1 MTTPRSL
8 SLAADCARLAAG
20 THHDPHQVLGPHP
33 TGDAVVV
40 RFFHPEV
47 VEVSVAHAG
56 GVVPMRRVDERGL
69 FEAVVAGPELAGYR
83 LRCRTANASWEMD
96 DPYRFWPSLGE
107 VDLHLIGEGTHREL
121 WRRLGARVMDHQGV
135 SGVAFAVW
143 APNAR
148 GVSLVSDANGWDTRL
163 QPMRSLGSS
172 GVWELFVP
180 DIGAGTKYKFR
191 VVRADGRR
199 ILKADPMAR
208 ATETPPKTASIVER
222 STHEWGDQSWLAQR
236 AAQPLLNRP
245 ISIYEVHLG
254 SWRRSPDGHVLGY
267 RQLAEELADYCVQ
280 SGFTHVELLPV
291 SEHPFDGSW
300 GYQVSSYYAP
310 TARFGNPDDFRHFVD
325 HLHQRGVGV
334 ILDWVPG
341 HFPKDDWALA
351 RFDGTALYEHADPRR
366 GEQPDWGTL
375 IFNFGRVEVRN
386 FLIANARFWIEEFHV
401 DGLRVDAVASMLYLD
416 YSRKPGEWLAN
427 QYGGNENLDAI
438 AFLRQF
444 NEAVHGD
451 YPGVISVAEESTAW
465 PGVSRPTSGGGLG
478 FTFKWNMGWMHDTLE
493 YMTKDP
499 IYRRYHHNDMT
510 FGFLYAWT
518 ENFVLPLSHDEVVHG
533 KGSLLSRM
541 SGDRWQQFANLRAL
555 FGWMWAYPGKKLLF
569 MGGEF
574 GQDAE
579 WAHDRSIDWHLVEF
593 PEHRGLQHLV
603 QDLGAHYRETP
614 ALWERDHEAD
624 GFQWIDAANAGQN
637 IFIFLRR
644 DGKGRPGLVCLANFS
659 PATYHG
665 FRVGVPLPGRWR
677 EVMNTDSEVYG
688 GSNQGNLGSIVA
700 ERIGWH
706 GLPYSASVT
715 VPPLGVVWLA
725 PEDQPQ

>member
-1 MTTPRSL
+1 VTADRSP
-8 SLAADCARLAAG
+8 SLAADCARLVAG

-33 TGDAVVV
+33 TGGRVVV

-47 VEVSVAHAG
+47 IEASVAHAG
-56 GVVPMRRVDERGL
+56 GVEPMRRVDERGL
-69 FEAVVAGPELAGYR
+69 FEAVIPVKELAGYR
-83 LRCRTANASWEMD
+83 LQCRTAHTKWEMD
-96 DPYRFWPSLGE
+96 DPYRFWPSLGDL
-107 VDLHLIGEGTHREL
+107 DLHLIGEGTHREL

-148 GVSLVSDANGWDTRL
+148 GVSLVSDANGWDTRI

-191 VVRADGRR
+191 VIGSDRRR
-199 ILKADPMAR
+199 ILKADPLAR
-208 ATETPPKTASIVER
+208 ATEVPPQTASIVER
-222 STHEWGDQSWLAQR
+222 SAHEWGDQSWLAQR

-245 ISIYEVHLG
+245 ISVYEVHLG
-254 SWRRSPDGHVLGY
+254 SWRRTPDGQVLGY
-267 RQLAEELADYCVQ
+267 RQLADELADYCVQ

-291 SEHPFDGSW
+291 TEHPFDGSW

-310 TARFGNPDDFRHFVD
+310 TARFGYPDDFRYFVD

-341 HFPKDDWALA
+341 HFPKDEWALA

-386 FLIANARFWIEEFHV
+386 FLIANARYWIEEFHV

-438 AFLRQF
+438 AFLREF

-451 YPGVISVAEESTAW
+451 YPGVVSVAEESTAW

-478 FTFKWNMGWMHDTLE
+478 FTFKWNMGWMHDTLD
-493 YMTKDP
+493 YMSKDP
-499 IYRRYHHNDMT
+499 VYRRYHHNQMT
-510 FGFLYAWT
+510 FGFLYAWS

-574 GQDAE
+574 GQDEE

-593 PEHRGLQHLV
+593 AEHRGLQRLV
-603 QDLGAHYRETP
+603 QDLGAHYREIP
-614 ALWERDHEAD
+614 ALWERDHDPD
-624 GFQWIDAANAGQN
+624 GFHWTDAGNVDQN
-637 IFIFLRR
+637 VFIFLRR
-644 DGKGRPGLVCLANFS
+644 DAEGRPGLLCLANFS
-659 PATYHG
+659 PATHHG
-665 FRVGVPLPGRWR
+665 FRVGVPFPGRWR
-677 EVMNTDSEVYG
+677 EVVNTDSEVYG
-688 GSNQGNLGSIVA
+688 GSNQGNRESVMA

-706 GLPYSASVT
+706 GLPYSALVT

-725 PEDQPQ
+725 PEGQPG

>member
-1 MTTPRSL
+1 
-8 SLAADCARLAAG
+8 
-20 THHDPHQVLGPHP
+20 
-33 TGDAVVV
+33 VVV

-47 VEVSVAHAG
+47 VEASVAHPG

-69 FEAVVAGPELAGYR
+69 FEAVVPVKELAGYR
-83 LRCRTANASWEMD
+83 LRCRTAHASWEMD

-107 VDLHLIGEGTHREL
+107 LDLHLIGEGTHREL

-148 GVSLVSDANGWDTRL
+148 GVSLVSDANGWDARV

-180 DIGAGTKYKFR
+180 GIGAGTKYKFR
-191 VVRADGRR
+191 VIRSDGRR
-199 ILKADPMAR
+199 ILKADPLAR
-208 ATETPPKTASIVER
+208 AAEAPPKTASIVER
-222 STHEWGDQSWLAQR
+222 STHEWGDEAWLAQR

-254 SWRRSPDGHVLGY
+254 SWRRNSDGHVLGY
-267 RQLAEELADYCVQ
+267 RQLADELADYCVQ

-291 SEHPFDGSW
+291 AEHPLDGSW
-300 GYQVSSYYAP
+300 GYQVSGFYAP
-310 TARFGNPDDFRHFVD
+310 TARFGNPDDFRYFVD
-325 HLHQRGVGV
+325 HLHQHGVGV

-341 HFPKDDWALA
+341 HFPKDEWALA
-351 RFDGTALYEHADPRR
+351 RFDGTALYEHSDPRR
-366 GEQPDWGTL
+366 GETPDWGTL
-375 IFNFGRVEVRN
+375 VFNFGRNEVRN
-386 FLIANARFWIEEFHV
+386 FLIANARYWIEEFHA

-438 AFLRQF
+438 AFFREL

-451 YPGVISVAEESTAW
+451 YPGVVSVAEESTAW

-478 FTFKWNMGWMHDTLE
+478 FTFKQNMGWMHDTLE
-493 YMTKDP
+493 YMGKDP
-499 IYRRYHHNDMT
+499 VYRRYHHNQMT
-510 FGFLYAWT
+510 FGFLYAWS

-579 WAHDRSIDWHLVEF
+579 WAHDRSIDWHLVGF
-593 PEHRGLQHLV
+593 PEHRGLQRLV
-603 QDLGAHYRETP
+603 QDLGAHYREIP
-614 ALWERDHEAD
+614 ALWERDHDPD
-624 GFQWIDAANAGQN
+624 GFHWIDAGNVDQN
-637 IFIFLRR
+637 VFIFLRR
-644 DGKGRPGLVCLANFS
+644 DAEGRAGLVCLANFS
-659 PATYHG
+659 PATRQG
-665 FRVGVPLPGRWR
+665 FRVGVPFPGRWR
-677 EVMNTDSEVYG
+677 EVVNTDSEVYG
-688 GSNQGNLGSIVA
+688 GSNQGNRESVTA

-706 GLPYSASVT
+706 GLPYSALVT

-725 PEDQPQ
+725 PEGQPG

>member
-1 MTTPRSL
+1 MTTPRSP
-8 SLAADCARLAAG
+8 SLTAAGARLAAG

-33 TGDAVVV
+33 TGGAVVV

-47 VEVSVAHAG
+47 VEVSVAYAG

-69 FEAVVAGPELAGYR
+69 FEAVVPVKELAGYR
-83 LRCRTANASWEMD
+83 LRCRSASASWEMD
-96 DPYRFWPSLGE
+96 DPYRFWPSLGDL
-107 VDLHLIGEGTHREL
+107 DLHLIGEGTHREL
-121 WRRLGARVMDHQGV
+121 WRRLGARVMEHQGV

-148 GVSLVSDANGWDTRL
+148 GVSLVSDANGWDARA

-180 DIGAGTKYKFR
+180 GIGAGTRYKFR
-191 VVRADGRR
+191 VIRADGRR
-199 ILKADPMAR
+199 ILKADPLAR
-208 ATETPPKTASIVER
+208 ATETPPQTASIVER
-222 STHEWGDQSWLAQR
+222 SAHEWGDQAWLAER

-254 SWRRSPDGHVLGY
+254 SWRRSPDGRVLSY
-267 RQLAEELADYCVQ
+267 RQLADELADYCVQ

-300 GYQVSSYYAP
+300 GYQVTSYYAP

-334 ILDWVPG
+334 IIDWVPG

-386 FLIANARFWIEEFHV
+386 FLIANARFWIEEFHA

-451 YPGVISVAEESTAW
+451 YPGVISIAEESTAW

-493 YMTKDP
+493 YMSKDP
-499 IYRRYHHNDMT
+499 VYRRYHHNDMT

-593 PEHRGLQHLV
+593 PEHRGLQRLV
-603 QDLGAHYRETP
+603 QDLGALYREIP
-614 ALWERDHEAD
+614 ALWERDHEPD
-624 GFQWIDAANAGQN
+624 GFQWIDAANVDQN
-637 IFIFLRR
+637 TFIFLRR
-644 DGKGRPGLVCLANFS
+644 DGRGRPGLICLANFS
-659 PATYHG
+659 PATRHG

-677 EVMNTDSEVYG
+677 EVVNTDSEVYG
-688 GSNQGNLGSIVA
+688 GSNQGNLGSVVA

-725 PEDQPQ
+725 PEVEPG

>member
-1 MTTPRSL
+1 
-8 SLAADCARLAAG
+8 
-20 THHDPHQVLGPHP
+20 
-33 TGDAVVV
+33 
-40 RFFHPEV
+40 
-47 VEVSVAHAG
+47 
-56 GVVPMRRVDERGL
+56 
-69 FEAVVAGPELAGYR
+69 
-83 LRCRTANASWEMD
+83 
-96 DPYRFWPSLGE
+96 
-107 VDLHLIGEGTHREL
+107 
-121 WRRLGARVMDHQGV
+121 
-135 SGVAFAVW
+135 
-143 APNAR
+143 
-148 GVSLVSDANGWDTRL
+148 
-163 QPMRSLGSS
+163 
-172 GVWELFVP
+172 
-180 DIGAGTKYKFR
+180 
-191 VVRADGRR
+191 
-199 ILKADPMAR
+199 
-208 ATETPPKTASIVER
+208 
-222 STHEWGDQSWLAQR
+222 
-236 AAQPLLNRP
+236 
-245 ISIYEVHLG
+245 
-254 SWRRSPDGHVLGY
+254 
-267 RQLAEELADYCVQ
+267 VQ

-386 FLIANARFWIEEFHV
+386 FLIANARFWIEEYHV

-427 QYGGNENLDAI
+427 QYGGNENLDTI

-451 YPGVISVAEESTAW
+451 YPGVISVAEESTSW

-593 PEHRGLQHLV
+593 PEHRGLQRLV
-603 QDLGAHYRETP
+603 QDLGAHYREIP
-614 ALWERDHEAD
+614 ALWERDHEPD

-637 IFIFLRR
+637 VFIFLRR
-644 DGKGRPGLVCLANFS
+644 DGKGRPGLVCVANFS
-659 PATYHG
+659 PVTRYG

-688 GSNQGNLGSIVA
+688 GSNQRNLGSVVA

>member
-1 MTTPRSL
+1 
-8 SLAADCARLAAG
+8 
-20 THHDPHQVLGPHP
+20 VL
-33 TGDAVVV
+33 V

-56 GVVPMRRVDERGL
+56 GVVPMRRVDARGL
-69 FEAVVAGPELAGYR
+69 FEAAVPVKELAGYR
-83 LRCRTANASWEMD
+83 LRCRTANAGWEMD

-107 VDLHLIGEGTHREL
+107 LDLHLIGEGTHREL

-148 GVSLVSDANGWDTRL
+148 GVSLASDANGWDARV

-180 DIGAGTKYKFR
+180 GIGAGTKYKFR
-191 VVRADGRR
+191 VVCSDGRR
-199 ILKADPMAR
+199 ILKADPLAR
-208 ATETPPKTASIVER
+208 ATEAPPKTASIVER
-222 STHEWGDQSWLAQR
+222 SAHEWGDQAWLAQR
-236 AAQPLLNRP
+236 AAQPLLDRP

-254 SWRRSPDGHVLGY
+254 SWRRSPDGKVLGY
-267 RQLAEELADYCVQ
+267 RQLADELAAYCAE
-280 SGFTHVELLPV
+280 SGFTHVELMPV
-291 SEHPFDGSW
+291 TEHPFDGSW
-300 GYQVSSYYAP
+300 GYQVSGYYAP
-310 TARFGNPDDFRHFVD
+310 TARFGSPDDFRYFVD
-325 HLHQRGVGV
+325 HLHQHGVGV

-341 HFPKDDWALA
+341 HFPKDEWALA

-386 FLIANARFWIEEFHV
+386 FLIANARFWIEEFHA

-438 AFLRQF
+438 SFLRQV
-444 NEAVHGD
+444 NEAIHGD

-465 PGVSRPTSGGGLG
+465 PGVSRPTYGGGLG

-493 YMTKDP
+493 YMSKDP
-499 IYRRYHHNDMT
+499 IYRRYHHNEMT

-533 KGSLLSRM
+533 KASLLSRM

-555 FGWMWAYPGKKLLF
+555 YGWMWAYPGKKLLF

-579 WAHDRSIDWHLVEF
+579 WAHDRSIDWHLVQF
-593 PEHRGLQHLV
+593 AEHRGLQRLV
-603 QDLGAHYRETP
+603 QDLGVRYREIP
-614 ALWERDHEAD
+614 ALWERDHDPD
-624 GFQWIDAANAGQN
+624 GFHWIDAANVDQN
-637 IFIFLRR
+637 VYIFLRR

-659 PATYHG
+659 PMTRHG

-677 EVMNTDSEVYG
+677 EVVNTDSEAYG
-688 GSNQGNLGSIVA
+688 GSNQGNLGGVVA

-725 PEDQPQ
+725 PEDPAGDPAGAPGSVT